1 MFHYYDCSELLFRAV
16 KDANFDE
23 VNRLLSIASA
33 AATGTKLFAIVNEED
48 DNGMTPLIEAC
59 VLYRAT
65 KELYV
70 CY

>member
-1 MFHYYDCSELLFRAV
+1 MFHYDDCSVLLFQAV
-16 KDANFDE
+16 KDKNFVE

-33 AATGTKLFAIVNEED
+33 ATEDKLLAIVNEED
-48 DNGMTPLIEAC
+48 ENRMTPLIEAC

>member
-1 MFHYYDCSELLFRAV
+1 MFHYYDGSELLFQAV
-16 KDANFDE
+16 KDTNFDE
-23 VNRLLSIASA
+23 VNRLISIASA
-33 AATGTKLFAIVNEED
+33 ATEDKLLAIVNEED
-48 DNGMTPLIEAC
+48 ENRMTPLIEAC

>member
-16 KDANFDE
+16 KDANFEE

-33 AATGTKLFAIVNEED
+33 ATGTIFDIVNEED

>member
-1 MFHYYDCSELLFRAV
+1 MFNYYDCSELLFQAV
-16 KDANFDE
+16 KDTNFDE
-23 VNRLLSIASA
+23 VNRLISIASA
-33 AATGTKLFAIVNEED
+33 ATEDKLLAIVNEED
-48 DNGMTPLIEAC
+48 ENRMTPLIEAC